1 MGLAILGFCAVLV
14 EDYKKKNTNV
24 TLLKDYVISI
34 KNIASNQPHEGHQN
48 YVLLFRYHFQLNI
61 MPKTKQSDNLKFNTN
76 GGSCEQLPR
85 THLSGRGSRLL
96 GCLLGFL
103 GLLGSS
109 EREREK
115 KHDFHYFASLNFLTT
130 LSVQELLIS
139 HCMMLST
146 HVCLPHTMYKMDR
159 QAYQKPEQYNF
170 LNVFLRA
177 M

>member
-14 EDYKKKNTNV
+14 EDYKKKNTNA

-48 YVLLFRYHFQLNI
+48 YVLLFHLYHCQLNI
-61 MPKTKQSDNLKFNTN
+61 MPKTK
-76 GGSCEQLPR
+76 QLPR

-109 EREREK
+109 EREREREKK
-115 KHDFHYFASLNFLTT
+115 KHDFHYFVSLNFLTT

-146 HVCLPHTMYKMDR
+146 HICLPHTMYKMDR
-159 QAYQKPEQYNF
+159 HAYQKPEQYNF